1 MGHKLLYWDK
11 LITLLTEVEAIVNT
25 RPLTYVYE
33 EFKSGFVLTPAHFLT
48 GSHDTGIPFCDD
60 DDDGDYYPKI
70 DSVKELSEIWRKNQ
84 KQLNIFWEYWK
95 QEQLLSLRETLPL
108 VHKESRSQVV
118 RQPQIGEV
126 VIVRDDYVPR
136 RSWKLARI
144 EQSIFSKDGLI
155 RSAKIKL
162 PNKNIVSRPVN
173 HLFPLEIYSVVDG
186 DVEFSL
192 RQQPNTID
200 QAEPKDLIRKAAL

>member
-1 MGHKLLYWDK
+1 M
-11 LITLLTEVEAIVNT
+11 
-25 RPLTYVYE
+25 
-33 EFKSGFVLTPAHFLT
+33 
-48 GSHDTGIPFCDD
+48 
-60 DDDGDYYPKI
+60 
-70 DSVKELSEIWRKNQ
+70 
-84 KQLNIFWEYWK
+84 
-95 QEQLLSLRETLPL
+95 

-200 QAEPKDLIRKAAL
+200 QAEPKDLIREAAL